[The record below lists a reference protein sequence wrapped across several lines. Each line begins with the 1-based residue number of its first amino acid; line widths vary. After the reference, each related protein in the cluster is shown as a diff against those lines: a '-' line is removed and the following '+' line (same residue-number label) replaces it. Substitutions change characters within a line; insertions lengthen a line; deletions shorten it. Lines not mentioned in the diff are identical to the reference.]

1 MSLRDALRIASS
13 EITDE
18 AVYRDRRRL
27 LAAFAAVPGLGL
39 AGCSDAA
46 PPPATVLTPSKTYDG
61 GSRRETYCIH
71 TGSVATG

>member
-1 MSLRDALRIASS
+1 MSLRDALRIPSS

-46 PPPATVLTPSKTYDG
+46 PPPPSKVVVTPEQARAG
-61 GSRRETYCIH
+61 FRHGEFPGPAASR
-71 TGSVATG
+71 